1 MDQKITRREFIS
13 LGVSTLALPA
23 FLSSCLKESPKQAL
37 NFYNW
42 SNYIGKN
49 TIPNFE
55 KETGIAVNYELFS
68 DEEEMFAKLKTG
80 VQGYDLA
87 VATDFLIPRLKALN
101 LVSPVPHDKLKNLDN
116 LEPRF
121 RKPPY
126 DPNLDHSVP
135 YLWGT
140 TGIGYNKKKVTPA
153 PSSWKALWD
162 PRYKGKM
169 TMLDNVRDA
178 VGCTLLML
186 GLPTDT
192 SDPAHLER
200 VKKALIEQ
208 KPLLKRYTSAGF
220 DGDLLAEESWLCQGW
235 SGDVLRA
242 AKENPAVDYAIPQE
256 GSFLYVD
263 SLCLIQG
270 GRHHEEALKF
280 IDYLLKPE
288 VIAEVTN
295 TVSYPNPNRN
305 SAPYLSKSLAA
316 DPRVYPDSRT
326 MKRLSFYNVLKP
338 EVEDRWNQL
347 WQQIKVA

>member
-1 MDQKITRREFIS
+1 MTRRQF
-13 LGVSTLALPA
+13 LGLSIAAFSLPA
-23 FLSSCLKESPKQAL
+23 WLSSCMKDSGKPAL

-55 KETGIAVNYELFS
+55 KETGIRINYELFS

-87 VATDFLIPRLKALN
+87 VVTDFLIPRLRALN
-101 LVSPVPHDKLKNLDN
+101 LIVPIPHDKLKNLGN

-126 DPNLDHSVP
+126 DPNLDHSIP

-140 TGIGYNKKKVTPA
+140 TGIGYNKKRVIPE
-153 PSSWKALWD
+153 PSSWRALWD
-162 PRYKGKM
+162 PAYKGKI

-186 GLPTDT
+186 GLPADT
-192 SDPAHLER
+192 GDGAHLEK

-208 KPLLKRYTSAGF
+208 KPLLRRYTSAGF
-220 DGDLLAEESWLCQGW
+220 DADLLAEESWLCQGW

-242 AKENPAVDYAIPQE
+242 SKENPSIDYAIPKE
-256 GSFLYVD
+256 GSFFYVD
-263 SLCLIQG
+263 SLCMIRG
-270 GRHHEEALKF
+270 GRRGEETLKF
-280 IDYLLKPE
+280 IDYLLRPE

-295 TVSYPNPNRN
+295 TVSYPNPNRK
-305 SAPYLSKSLAA
+305 SAPHLNPGLAS
-316 DPRVYPDSRT
+316 DPRVYPDSKT
-326 MKRLSFYNVLKP
+326 LKRLSFYHVLKP